1 MRHPCCQNTRKVRH
15 VADVKYQQFRR
26 VDLNQGQSA
35 QIIAGATAPV
45 AKVSDQCGPVTV
57 CSNPLGVWP
66 RRVDANARLDDWQRS
81 DRSLSFRLKGYV
93 PLEFSLAGIQHCTVS
108 ADGQPLTA
116 TRQTRQDE
124 ALIQHYRH
132 AHAAAQIQVRCLSR

>member
-66 RRVDANARLDDWQRS
+66 RRVDA
-81 DRSLSFRLKGYV
+81 
-93 PLEFSLAGIQHCTVS
+93 
-108 ADGQPLTA
+108 
-116 TRQTRQDE
+116 TRWER
-124 ALIQHYRH
+124 
-132 AHAAAQIQVRCLSR
+132 RCGWPWKCPGGWGRAKCWI